1 MKLLTTLFFAAF
13 LTFAGC
19 GEESKGDQSS
29 SSNTAGKERIAE
41 KLGITVFELDNGIGP
56 IKEKMQISN
65 DIDKIMAESGKK
77 TFESKCAQCHKMD
90 ERYTGPAL
98 RGVTESRT
106 PEYIMNMILNP
117 QEMTQKHPEARK
129 LLAVYANQMTFQ
141 NVTEEDARQLLEY
154 LRMESNNQ

>member
-1 MKLLTTLFFAAF
+1 MKNVIILFCFSLF
-13 LTFAGC
+13 ILIGC
-19 GEESKGDQSS
+19 GEEGKEEHAS
-29 SSNTAGKERIAE
+29 SSNNSGKQKIAE

-56 IKEKMQISN
+56 IKEKLNLSN
-65 DIDKIMAESGKK
+65 DIDKIAAESGKK
-77 TFESKCAQCHKMD
+77 TFEAKCAQCHKMD

-98 RGVTESRT
+98 RDVTERRS

-129 LLAVYANQMTFQ
+129 LLAMYANQMTFQ

-154 LRMESNNQ
+154 LRMESNN

>member
-1 MKLLTTLFFAAF
+1 MKLLTALLLAAAF
-13 LTFAGC
+13 IITGC
-19 GEESKGDQSS
+19 GGDNKEDQSS
-29 SSNTAGKERIAE
+29 SGNATGKEKIAE

-56 IKEKMQISN
+56 IKEKLQISN

-98 RGVTESRT
+98 RSVTETRS

-129 LLAVYANQMTFQ
+129 MLAMYANQMTFQ

-154 LRMESNNQ
+154 LRMESNK